1 MKRHVGI
8 SLNLAQD
15 ESTVLPVDQ
24 IGRMTTHLAGPHC
37 QGDACG
43 LGRFLGE
50 GGGDESRDD
59 ATDWAG
65 G

>member
-24 IGRMTTHLAGPHC
+24 ADDHPSCRVPHC
-37 QGDACG
+37 HGDACG